1 MNRFILSILVLFVF
15 VGSNFSQEVRAKKH
29 QSFDS
34 IVKTMRTLV
43 KLKKNRTPRN
53 TIYISNVLKEDG
65 REFAYA
71 YWKEDKSITI
81 LHLPLSLPL
90 KSGSPDYYWLTIKAR
105 IDLISGVVPTADDI
119 KGSSFLVDRPWV
131 NKIKRNCL
139 NGVRLRF

>member
-1 MNRFILSILVLFVF
+1 
-15 VGSNFSQEVRAKKH
+15 
-29 QSFDS
+29 
-34 IVKTMRTLV
+34 MRTLV